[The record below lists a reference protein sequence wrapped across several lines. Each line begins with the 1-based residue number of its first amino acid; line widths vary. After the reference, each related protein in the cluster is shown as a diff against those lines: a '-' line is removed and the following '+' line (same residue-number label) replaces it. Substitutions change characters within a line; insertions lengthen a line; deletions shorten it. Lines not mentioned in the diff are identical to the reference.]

1 MRGAVPLSSFLV
13 NFPFSLSSVHSKLFV
28 GGLSY
33 ETTKGTLNFLLS
45 IFYFFFLPNVKI
57 HIRESCIFLMSGET
71 RCRGGC
77 LRPAV
82 KTLLP
87 ISETLTDYFN
97 TFGEVVGVEIKMDAL
112 TGRSRLV
119 LTLLCIFTIVNRNF
133 S

>member
-1 MRGAVPLSSFLV
+1 M
-13 NFPFSLSSVHSKLFV
+13 
-28 GGLSY
+28 
-33 ETTKGTLNFLLS
+33 
-45 IFYFFFLPNVKI
+45 KI
-57 HIRESCIFLMSGET
+57 HIRESCIFLTSGET